1 MSYVCSFNLITYA
14 SSVKKWKDNSTVP
27 AKDSLEEL
35 KLWLDRIQPGGCSC
49 LLEALRTALLSSAEG
64 IYLVTDGEADHTH
77 QFLLDHL
84 PKLRQQF
91 GDEWRLNAIAFYCT
105 NE

>member
-1 MSYVCSFNLITYA
+1 M
-14 SSVKKWKDNSTVP
+14 
-27 AKDSLEEL
+27 
-35 KLWLDRIQPGGCSC
+35 LWLDTINPGGSSC
-49 LLEALRTALLSSAEG
+49 LLEAFKAALLSGAEG

-77 QFLLDHL
+77 QFLVDYL

-91 GDEWRLNAIAFYCT
+91 GDQWRLNSVAFYCT